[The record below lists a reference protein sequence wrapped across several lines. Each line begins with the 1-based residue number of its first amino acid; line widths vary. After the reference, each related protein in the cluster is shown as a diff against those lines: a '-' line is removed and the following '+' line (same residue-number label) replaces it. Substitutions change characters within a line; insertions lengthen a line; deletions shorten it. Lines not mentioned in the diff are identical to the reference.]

1 MCMKMPQNEKNLR
14 FMRSRAIT
22 LGFSFLFLPFILLFS
37 LSVSAQE
44 SNGFVVDKIIVKV
57 DNYVVLKSDLE
68 SAYQGYLTNGNPAN
82 NDAKCNILNGIL
94 INKLMVA
101 KAEID
106 SIIVTDFEV
115 DQNTEQRMAMILQN
129 SGNSPEQLEK
139 AYGKTLEEIKLEL
152 RDQIKEQ
159 LVGRQMQTVITKDI
173 SITPHEVRRF
183 YSQIPADSLPYYNS
197 DVEVAQIV
205 RKAKVSDEQKA
216 SARLKLMG
224 LREQIL
230 KGADFGELAKKNS
243 EDPSAQYN
251 GGEMGYVGRGAMV
264 PSFEAMAF
272 KLKEGE
278 ISMPFESPFGYHVM
292 QLIDRRGNE
301 YNSRHILLSAVPS
314 SEDIERAKNYLD
326 SLREKIVKGEAK
338 FEQIAIEVSDDDAT
352 KSRGGFFAD
361 ADGGTRISVKEIDPV
376 VYFNI
381 DSMKVGSVSK
391 PITYR
396 TDDQKDAV
404 RILYFKTKLPPHQ
417 ANLKDDWHRIQAAAL
432 AEKKDKAMEKWFLK
446 ARQDVFIN
454 IDPEYQYCKILE

>member
-1 MCMKMPQNEKNLR
+1 MRQNEKNLKFLKNR
-14 FMRSRAIT
+14 GVKNRLCSLVFM
-22 LGFSFLFLPFILLFS
+22 GVLLFS
-37 LSVSAQE
+37 LPGKSQE
-44 SNGFVVDKIIVKV
+44 TTGFVVDKIIVKV

-68 SAYQGYLTNGNPAN
+68 SAYQNYLSTGNAPSN
-82 NDAKCNILNGIL
+82 EAKCSMLNSI
-94 INKLMVA
+94 IMNKLMVA

-106 SIIVTDFEV
+106 SVIVTDVEV
-115 DQNTEQRMAMILQN
+115 DQNTNQRMSMILQN

-139 AYGKTLEEIKLEL
+139 VYGKTMEEIKLEL

-159 LVGRQMQTVITKDI
+159 LLARQMQTRITKDI
-173 SITPHEVRRF
+173 TITPSEVRRF
-183 YSQIPADSLPYYNS
+183 YNQIPNDSLPYYDS

-205 RKAKVSDEQKA
+205 RKAKVSSAQKEE
-216 SARLKLMG
+216 ARQKLAG
-224 LREQIL
+224 IRDQIL
-230 KGADFGELAKKNS
+230 KGADFNELAKKHS

-264 PSFEAMAF
+264 PTFEAMAF

-278 ISMPFESPFGYHVM
+278 ISMPFESPFGFHIM

-301 YNSRHILLSAVPS
+301 YNSRHILLSATPS
-314 SEDIERAKNYLD
+314 SKDIERSKEFLD
-326 SLREKIVKGEAK
+326 SLRAKIIKGEIK
-338 FEQIAIEVSDDDAT
+338 FEQTAKELSDDDAT

-361 ADGGTRISVKEIDPV
+361 ADGGIKISVKEIDPI

-381 DSMKVGSVSK
+381 DTMKVGNISK

-432 AEKKDKAMEKWFLK
+432 AEKKDRAMAKWFLK

-454 IDPEYQYCKILE
+454 IDPDYQTCHILE

>member
-1 MCMKMPQNEKNLR
+1 MCMKMPQKEKNLR
-14 FMRSRAIT
+14 FLKSKAPRQGFRPLFLSFIT
-22 LGFSFLFLPFILLFS
+22 LFSFSAL
-37 LSVSAQE
+37 AQE
-44 SNGFVVDKIIVKV
+44 STGFVVDKIIVKV

-82 NDAKCNILNGIL
+82 NDAKCDILNGIL

-115 DQNTEQRMAMILQN
+115 DQNTDQRMSMILQN

-205 RKAKVSDEQKA
+205 RKAKVSDTQKTE
-216 SARLKLMG
+216 ARKKLMG

-230 KGADFGELAKKNS
+230 KGADFNELAKKNS

-278 ISMPFESPFGYHVM
+278 I
-292 QLIDRRGNE
+292 
-301 YNSRHILLSAVPS
+301 
-314 SEDIERAKNYLD
+314 
-326 SLREKIVKGEAK
+326 
-338 FEQIAIEVSDDDAT
+338 
-352 KSRGGFFAD
+352 
-361 ADGGTRISVKEIDPV
+361 
-376 VYFNI
+376 
-381 DSMKVGSVSK
+381 
-391 PITYR
+391 R
-396 TDDQKDAV
+396 TA
-404 RILYFKTKLPPHQ
+404 
-417 ANLKDDWHRIQAAAL
+417 
-432 AEKKDKAMEKWFLK
+432 
-446 ARQDVFIN
+446 
-454 IDPEYQYCKILE
+454 

>member
-1 MCMKMPQNEKNLR
+1 MRMLQNEKNLR
-14 FMRSRAIT
+14 FLKNRVLKNVTRLAFFA
-22 LGFSFLFLPFILLFS
+22 LGFLFS
-37 LSVSAQE
+37 FSGMAQE
-44 SNGFVVDKIIVKV
+44 GTGFVVDKIIVKV
-57 DNYVVLKSDLE
+57 DNFVVLKSDLE
-68 SAYQGYLTNGNPAN
+68 SVYQNYLTNGNPAST
-82 NDAKCNILNGIL
+82 DAKCSMLNSI
-94 INKLMVA
+94 IVNKLMVA

-106 SIIVTDFEV
+106 SVMVTDIEV
-115 DQNTEQRMAMILQN
+115 DQNTDQRMSMILQN
-129 SGNSPEQLEK
+129 AGNSPEQLEK
-139 AYGKTLEEIKLEL
+139 AYGKTLDEIKLEL

-159 LVGRQMQTVITKDI
+159 LVGRQMQDLITKDI
-173 SITPHEVRRF
+173 NITPSEVRRF
-183 YSQIPADSLPYYNS
+183 FSQIPADSLPYYNS

-205 RKAKVSDEQKA
+205 RKAKVSDAQKTE
-216 SARLKLMG
+216 ARQKLTG

-230 KGADFGELAKKNS
+230 KGADFNELAKKFS

-251 GGEMGYVGRGAMV
+251 GGDMGYVGRGAMV
-264 PSFEAMAF
+264 PQFEAMAF

-278 ISMPFESPFGYHVM
+278 ISMPFESPFGFHVM

-314 SEDIERAKNYLD
+314 ADDIQRAKDYLD
-326 SLREKIVKGEAK
+326 SLREKIVKNEIK
-338 FEQIAIEVSDDDAT
+338 FEPTAKELSDDENT

-361 ADGGTRISVKEIDPV
+361 ADGGTKISVKEIDPII
-376 VYFNI
+376 YFNI
-381 DSMKVGSVSK
+381 DSMKVGSISK

-454 IDPEYQYCKILE
+454 IDPDYQYCRILE

>member
-1 MCMKMPQNEKNLR
+1 
-14 FMRSRAIT
+14 
-22 LGFSFLFLPFILLFS
+22 
-37 LSVSAQE
+37 
-44 SNGFVVDKIIVKV
+44 
-57 DNYVVLKSDLE
+57 
-68 SAYQGYLTNGNPAN
+68 
-82 NDAKCNILNGIL
+82 
-94 INKLMVA
+94 
-101 KAEID
+101 
-106 SIIVTDFEV
+106 
-115 DQNTEQRMAMILQN
+115 MILQN

-205 RKAKVSDEQKA
+205 RKAKVSDIQKTE
-216 SARLKLMG
+216 ARQKLMG

-230 KGADFGELAKKNS
+230 KGADFNELAKKNS

-278 ISMPFESPFGYHVM
+278 ISMPFESPFGYHIM

-314 SEDIERAKNYLD
+314 SEDIERAKDYLD
-326 SLREKIVKGEAK
+326 SLRERIVKGEVK
-338 FEQIAIEVSDDDAT
+338 FEQSAREFSDDDNT

-361 ADGGTRISVKEIDPV
+361 ADGGTRISVKEIDPI

-381 DSMKVGSVSK
+381 DSMKVGSVSR
-391 PITYR
+391 PIIYR

-454 IDPEYQYCKILE
+454 IDPDYQYCKILE

>member
-1 MCMKMPQNEKNLR
+1 MQQNEKNSKFLKSKAR
-14 FMRSRAIT
+14 KN
-22 LGFSFLFLPFILLFS
+22 GFCASVLALSLLFS
-37 LSVSAQE
+37 FPGLAQE
-44 SNGFVVDKIIVKV
+44 DTGFVVDKIIVKV
-57 DNYVVLKSDLE
+57 DNFIVLKSDLE
-68 SAYQGYLTNGNPAN
+68 SAYQSYLSNGNPATTE
-82 NDAKCNILNGIL
+82 AKCGILNSIV

-106 SIIVTDFEV
+106 SIVVTDFEV
-115 DQNTEQRMAMILQN
+115 DQNTDQRMSMILQN

-159 LVGRQMQTVITKDI
+159 LVGRQMQQEISKDI
-173 SITPHEVRRF
+173 NITPSEVRRF
-183 YSQIPADSLPYYNS
+183 FSKIPQDSLPYYNS

-205 RKAKVSDEQKA
+205 RKAKVSDAQKA
-216 SARLKLMG
+216 EARQKLMG
-224 LREQIL
+224 IRDQIL
-230 KGADFGELAKKNS
+230 KGADFNELAKKNS
-243 EDPSAQYN
+243 EDPTAQYN
-251 GGEMGYVGRGAMV
+251 GGELGYFGRGAMV
-264 PSFEAMAF
+264 PQYEAMAF
-272 KLKEGE
+272 KIKEGE
-278 ISMPFESPFGYHVM
+278 ISMPFESPFGFHIL

-314 SEDIERAKNYLD
+314 AEDIQRAKNYLD
-326 SLREKIVKGEAK
+326 SLREKIVKGEIK
-338 FEQIAIEVSDDDAT
+338 FEQTAKELSDDENT
-352 KSRGGFFAD
+352 KARGGFFVD
-361 ADGGTRISVKEIDPV
+361 ADDGTKISVKEIDPV

-381 DSMKVGSVSK
+381 DTMKVGNISR

-454 IDPEYQYCKILE
+454 IDPDYQYCHILE

>member
-1 MCMKMPQNEKNLR
+1 MCMKMRQNEKNLR
-14 FMRSRAIT
+14 FMRSRAIPF
-22 LGFSFLFLPFILLFS
+22 GFPSLFLTFTLLFS
-37 LSVSAQE
+37 FTVSAQE
-44 SNGFVVDKIIVKV
+44 STGFVVDKIIVKV

-216 SARLKLMG
+216 AARLKLIG

-230 KGADFGELAKKNS
+230 KGSDFSELAKKNS

-278 ISMPFESPFGYHVM
+278 ISMPFESPFGYHIM

-326 SLREKIVKGEAK
+326 SLREKIVKGDTK
-338 FEQIAIEVSDDDAT
+338 FEQVAIEVSDDDAT

>member
-14 FMRSRAIT
+14 FMRSRTIT
-22 LGFSFLFLPFILLFS
+22 FGFPSLFLTFTLLFS
-37 LSVSAQE
+37 LTVSAQE
-44 SNGFVVDKIIVKV
+44 STGFVVDKIIVKV

-251 GGEMGYVGRGAMV
+251 RGEMGYVGRGAMV

-326 SLREKIVKGEAK
+326 SLREKIVKGEGK